1 MAWDLKKGVEVF
13 ARPQMRTGGL
23 DEDAN
28 HGAGCALTASQ
39 LAFAFLM

>member
-1 MAWDLKKGVEVF
+1 MAWDLKKGVEVSPAHECGRAGF
-13 ARPQMRTGGL
+13 
-23 DEDAN
+23 DEGAS